1 MTDVLSFLAAV
12 WEVIDLPL
20 VIFGVLNGFL
30 ITASLLVYAE
40 RVVSAFIQERN
51 GPDRVGPRGLLQ
63 PFADVFKLLFKE
75 DIVPVEGNRFIHALA
90 PTMMVVIAMTTG
102 SLIPFGRTPSGEALA
117 IADPSV
123 SLLFV
128 LALTS
133 ISVYG
138 VTLAGWSSN
147 SKYSLLGGLRSSAQ
161 MISYELAMG
170 AAALSVVLYSG
181 SLSLFDIVESQ
192 NHPVAGVFAW
202 NLFRNPV
209 GFVIFAICALAECN
223 RAPFDLPEA
232 EQELVGGYHTEY
244 SGMKFGMFF
253 LAEYVNLWMASLLL
267 ATTFLGGYLLP
278 WEAAWGGALP
288 PALLTTLHVFTMLA
302 KTAFLAFCFIWI
314 RWTLP
319 RFKYNQL
326 MNLGWKN
333 LLPISIANILVIAL
347 IVTAYQFFVGPSEGS
362 ELDVPGAEA
371 VEMLIEDGVAMP
383 DADELRLPT
392 E

>member
-1 MTDVLSFLAAV
+1 MDAIVAV
-12 WEVIDLPL
+12 WEVLDLPI
-20 VIFGVLNGFL
+20 VIFLLLNFFL

-40 RVVSAFIQERN
+40 RKVSAFIQERN
-51 GPDRVGPRGLLQ
+51 GPNRVGPGGILQ
-63 PFADVFKLLFKE
+63 SFADVFKLMFKE
-75 DIVPVEGNRFIHALA
+75 NIVPAQGNEFIHSLA
-90 PTMMVVIAMTTG
+90 PVLMVVIAMSTG
-102 SLIPFGRTPSGEALA
+102 ALIPWARTPGGEALA
-117 IADPSV
+117 IADIGV
-123 SLLFV
+123 GLLVV

-133 ISVYG
+133 VTVYG

-170 AAALSVVLYSG
+170 AAALSVVLYAG
-181 SLSLFDIVESQ
+181 SLSLFEIVESQ

-209 GFVIFAICALAECN
+209 GFVVFSVCALAETN

-253 LAEYVNLWMASLLL
+253 LAEYVNLWVASLLISTL
-267 ATTFLGGYLLP
+267 FLGGYLLP
-278 WEAAWGGALP
+278 WEALYAGALP
-288 PALLTTLHVFTMLA
+288 PVLLTVLQVGF
-302 KTAFLAFCFIWI
+302 FLVKVTFIAFCFIWI

-326 MNLGWKN
+326 MNLGWRYM
-333 LLPISIANILVIAL
+333 LPISIANILVIAAL
-347 IVTAYQFFVGPSEGS
+347 VAGYQLLVG
-362 ELDVPGAEA
+362 
-371 VEMLIEDGVAMP
+371 
-383 DADELRLPT
+383 
-392 E
+392 